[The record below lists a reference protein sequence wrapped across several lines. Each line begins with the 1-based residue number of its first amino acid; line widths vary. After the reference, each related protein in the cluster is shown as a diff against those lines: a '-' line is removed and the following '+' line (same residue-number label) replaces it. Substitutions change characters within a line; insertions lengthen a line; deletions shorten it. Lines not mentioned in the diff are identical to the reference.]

1 MRIKAFSGLI
11 PAADKVESVAAVP
24 YDVVNREEAA
34 ILAKGNPESLLNLSR
49 AEIGFSPI
57 TDPYSEEVYQ
67 RAKIINPL
75 YKNRTYAD
83 FISDFGLLLFGS
95 EDSEEAASYFG
106 SECVVEISAI
116 LTR

>member
-49 AEIGFSPI
+49 AEIGFPPI

-67 RAKIINPL
+67 RAKANFTQLQAKNVLIRESEPCMYL
-75 YKNRTYAD
+75 YRQAIKGHSQT
-83 FISDFGLLLFGS
+83 GLVAVSHIYDYCNGT
-95 EDSEEAASYFG
+95 
-106 SECVVEISAI
+106 I
-116 LTR
+116 

>member
-1 MRIKAFSGLI
+1 MLIKAFSGLI

-34 ILAKGNPESLLNLSR
+34 MLAKGNPESLLNLSR

-67 RAKIINPL
+67 KYQNNTYSHINAHLLDTTYPALRGLPL
-75 YKNRTYAD
+75 TSSIKN
-83 FISDFGLLLFGS
+83 I
-95 EDSEEAASYFG
+95 EEYHREAR
-106 SECVVEISAI
+106 IN
-116 LTR
+116 